1 MAFTGKVPIRSQE
14 MADFWQQVVAQR
26 TQELYED
33 GRRLGR
39 RKDGGLASGY
49 VKKAMEIGDL

>member
-1 MAFTGKVPIRSQE
+1 MAFTGEVPIRSQE

-33 GRRLGR
+33 GW
-39 RKDGGLASGY
+39 DGARTEG
-49 VKKAMEIGDL
+49 

>member
-1 MAFTGKVPIRSQE
+1 MAFTGEVPIRSQE

-33 GRRLGR
+33 GNPWTAQGWR
-39 RKDGGLASGY
+39 LASGY
-49 VKKAMEIGDL
+49 VKKAMENGDL